1 MEHEKYISYSL
12 DSITLQRNAVLR
24 FFAKPEAP
32 GEVVG
37 CLSRHYK
44 RPLESSKREDSSKN
58 WSDSPTKDQEFEAE
72 STAWIADINP
82 RG

>member
-1 MEHEKYISYSL
+1 MQHKKYVSCSL
-12 DSITLQRNAVLR
+12 DSSTLQRKAVLG

-37 CLSRHYK
+37 CVCGHYK
-44 RPLESSKREDSSKN
+44 RPLASSKREDRSEE
-58 WSDSPTKDQEFEAE
+58 WSDSPTKDQELEAE
-72 STAWIADINP
+72 STAWITDINP